1 MSPNPHD
8 PKLGPTSD
16 WSILAADTDANPRW
30 LLPAVIALLFLTG
43 ALVTV
48 AVTAI

>member
-1 MSPNPHD
+1 MSSNPHD
-8 PKLGPTSD
+8 PKPGPTSD
-16 WSILAADTDANPRW
+16 WSVLAADTDANPLW

-48 AVTAI
+48 AIAAV